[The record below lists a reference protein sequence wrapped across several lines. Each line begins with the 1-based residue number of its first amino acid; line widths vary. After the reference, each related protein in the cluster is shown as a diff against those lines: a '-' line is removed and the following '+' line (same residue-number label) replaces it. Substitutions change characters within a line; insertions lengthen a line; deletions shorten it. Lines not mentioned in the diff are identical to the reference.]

1 MSSSGP
7 SEGQADARDFQNQQI
22 VVFDLDLNLPLLEEN
37 LDAAAQGSALDN
49 ENSQWRIGDA
59 ELDDVVIISPR
70 KFEEAKNSS
79 RRKNACPSFV
89 VIPVFDEE
97 RGNISEVTA
106 DAVSHPI
113 SDNRHKTPQNQ
124 VIVDCELHLGVKD
137 SRVAKKTYVLA
148 PRVVSPSTVPPEEP
162 TFSCTICMGQLI
174 EATSTRCGHI
184 FCKKC
189 IQAAI
194 AAQHKC
200 PTCRRKLRKSD
211 MFRVYL
217 PTAN

>member
-7 SEGQADARDFQNQQI
+7 REGQEAARDFQNQQI
-22 VVFDLDLNLPLLEEN
+22 VVFDLDLNLPLLEES
-37 LDAAAQGSALDN
+37 LDAAAQGSALGN
-49 ENSQWRIGDA
+49 ENLQLQIGDA

-70 KFEEAKNSS
+70 KFEEAKSNS
-79 RRKNACPSFV
+79 RRKNACQSYA
-89 VIPVFDEE
+89 VIQVFDEY

-106 DAVSHPI
+106 DAVCHSI
-113 SDNRHKTPQNQ
+113 SDNRHENPQNQ
-124 VIVDCELHLGVKD
+124 AVVDCELHLGVKD
-137 SRVAKKTYVLA
+137 SRVAKVLS
-148 PRVVSPSTVPPEEP
+148 PREVLPEEP

-174 EATSTRCGHI
+174 EETSTKCGHI

>member
-7 SEGQADARDFQNQQI
+7 RESQEAARDFQNQQI
-22 VVFDLDLNLPLLEEN
+22 VFSDWDLNLPLLEES
-37 LDAAAQGSALDN
+37 LDAAARGSALDN
-49 ENSQWRIGDA
+49 ENLLLQMGDA
-59 ELDDVVIISPR
+59 ESDDVAIISPR
-70 KFEEAKNSS
+70 KFEEAKNNS
-79 RRKNACPSFV
+79 RRKKACQSYA
-89 VIPVFDEE
+89 IIQVFDED
-97 RGNISEVTA
+97 RGNIPEVTA

-113 SDNRHKTPQNQ
+113 IDNRHENPQNQ
-124 VIVDCELHLGVKD
+124 AIVDCELHLRVKD
-137 SRVAKKTYVLA
+137 SRVAKAL
-148 PRVVSPSTVPPEEP
+148 SPSGSLPEEA

-174 EATSTRCGHI
+174 EETSTKCGHI